1 MTRLNMNQIL
11 ALVLV
16 IFSVGY
22 LWMAFQIPVF
32 PIPRPID
39 SDAFPKILGICLLVL
54 SVLLFFEKQP
64 KTESASQQE
73 DVEPVTESSVTGMQ
87 NPKVQVLGTAIAILA
102 YAFLIE
108 PLGFLLSS
116 ILLGVGLAYWFG
128 YRQHGVN
135 FATVGSIVL
144 ILYLL
149 MSKVMGIYLPTGVLP
164 F

>member
-1 MTRLNMNQIL
+1 MTRLNINQIL

-64 KTESASQQE
+64 KTENASQQE

>member
-1 MTRLNMNQIL
+1 MTRLNINQIL

-64 KTESASQQE
+64 KTENASQQE
-73 DVEPVTESSVTGMQ
+73 DVEPV
-87 NPKVQVLGTAIAILA
+87 
-102 YAFLIE
+102 
-108 PLGFLLSS
+108 
-116 ILLGVGLAYWFG
+116 
-128 YRQHGVN
+128 
-135 FATVGSIVL
+135 
-144 ILYLL
+144 
-149 MSKVMGIYLPTGVLP
+149 
-164 F
+164 

>member
-16 IFSVGY
+16 LFSVGY

-39 SDAFPKILGICLLVL
+39 SDAFPKILGICLLLL
-54 SVLLFFEKQP
+54 SVLLFFEKQS
-64 KTESASQQE
+64 KTENPSQQE